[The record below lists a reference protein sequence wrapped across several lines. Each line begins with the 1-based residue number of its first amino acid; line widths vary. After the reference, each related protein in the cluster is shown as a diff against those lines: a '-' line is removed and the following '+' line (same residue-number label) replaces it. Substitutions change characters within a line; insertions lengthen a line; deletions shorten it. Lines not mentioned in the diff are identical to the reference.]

1 MLDDIIQA
9 QSMFRLMFQQ
19 AQKQLLSLRRLRP
32 KCAQNTA
39 DYRSKGGSG
48 SICLH
53 EKD

>member
-32 KCAQNTA
+32 SAPKTLQIIVAKEVWVIFFA
-39 DYRSKGGSG
+39 
-48 SICLH
+48 
-53 EKD
+53 